1 MVVAAA
7 AICIHQLLVAY
18 FIIFDDV
25 PAASE
30 ARLEKRGLSAS
41 LSLTKEITR

>member
-1 MVVAAA
+1 MPVAAA
-7 AICIHQLLVAY
+7 AICIHQMLVAY
-18 FIIFDDV
+18 FIIFDGV

-30 ARLEKRGLSAS
+30 ARLAKRGISTS